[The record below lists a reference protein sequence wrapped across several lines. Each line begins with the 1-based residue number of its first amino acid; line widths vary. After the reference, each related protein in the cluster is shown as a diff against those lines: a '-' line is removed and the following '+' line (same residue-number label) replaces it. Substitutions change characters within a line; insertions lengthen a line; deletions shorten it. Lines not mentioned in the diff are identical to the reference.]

1 MLTSEEYEELQY
13 LDWALE
19 EYGNHRIDIFGYKN
33 YVKLLEDKYK
43 LPIKDLEEAYLKEN
57 PKA

>member
-1 MLTSEEYEELQY
+1 MLTSQEYEELQY
-13 LDWALE
+13 LDWALD
-19 EYGNHRIDIFGYKN
+19 EYGNDITDGQDYKEC
-33 YVKLLEDKYK
+33 VKRLEDKYK

>member
-1 MLTSEEYEELQY
+1 MLTSQEYEELQY
-13 LDWALE
+13 LDWALD
-19 EYGNHRIDIFGYKN
+19 EYGNDVIVVQDYKEC
-33 YVKLLEDKYK
+33 VKRLELKYG

>member
-1 MLTSEEYEELQY
+1 MLTSQEYEELQY
-13 LDWALE
+13 LYGRCEEGGNDGADVYECE
-19 EYGNHRIDIFGYKN
+19 EYSKM
-33 YVKLLEDKYK
+33 LELKYG